1 MAWIGGVKPERAA
14 PTHMWDAST
23 PVPEEDASGTPTTF
37 NRGKSAG
44 LRERKKEAT
53 REALSMAALRLALER
68 GIANVR
74 VGDIAAAA
82 GVSPRTYNNYF
93 SNREQ
98 AICALGAQRAL
109 RIVSAFNDRP
119 AGESLAE
126 ALVHAMVDH
135 NDAQGEPDKDVFRL
149 MACDEVVRGEWF
161 KATAAVHRPFADAI
175 AARAGMDAAVDLLP
189 HVVASAYEAAARAAM
204 QFWLRPECTKPFA
217 SVLRDALTVLAPVA
231 EALERAAQPAS
242 GQPASGQPASGQPA
256 SGQPA
261 SGQPASGQRHLSRA
275 R

>member
-1 MAWIGGVKPERAA
+1 MA
-14 PTHMWDAST
+14 PTGGAKPQPADLTYRPGAPIRT
-23 PVPEEDASGTPTTF
+23 PEDAPGSTATLTPA
-37 NRGKSAG
+37 RSAG

-98 AICALGAQRAL
+98 AICALGALRVL

-119 AGESLAE
+119 PGEPLAE

-135 NDAQGEPDKDVFRL
+135 NDAQGEPDKEVFRL

-161 KATAAVHRPFADAI
+161 KATAAIHRPFADAI
-175 AARAGMDAAVDLLP
+175 AARLGMDAAVDLLP
-189 HVVASAYEAAARAAM
+189 NVVASAYEAAARAAM
-204 QFWLRPECTKPFA
+204 LFWLRPECTRPFA
-217 SVLRDALTVLAPVA
+217 AVLRDALTVLAPLA
-231 EALERAAQPAS
+231 QALERAAPPAQVLEHPAPAAS
-242 GQPASGQPASGQPA
+242 GG
-256 SGQPA
+256 
-261 SGQPASGQRHLSRA
+261 RRLSRA

>member
-1 MAWIGGVKPERAA
+1 MTSTTHVKNGPA
-14 PTHMWDAST
+14 PAYQGEADQEVLVAPASSAPAT
-23 PVPEEDASGTPTTF
+23 A
-37 NRGKSAG
+37 NRLSVAG

-109 RIVSAFNDRP
+109 LIVSALKERP
-119 AGESLAE
+119 ASEALAE
-126 ALVHAMVDH
+126 ALVHAMVDR
-135 NDAQGEPDKDVFRL
+135 NVGQSEPDKDVFRL
-149 MACDEVVRGEWF
+149 MMCDEVVRGEWF
-161 KATAAVHRPFADAI
+161 KATAAIHRPFADAI
-175 AARAGMDAAVDLLP
+175 AARVGMDTAVDLLP
-189 HVVASAYEAAARAAM
+189 NIVASTYEAAVRAAM
-204 QFWLRPECTKPFA
+204 LFWLRPECTQPYA

-231 EALERAAQPAS
+231 EALERAGKQAAADQTGADQT
-242 GQPASGQPASGQPA
+242 GADQTGR
-256 SGQPA
+256 
-261 SGQPASGQRHLSRA
+261 RHLSKA
-275 R
+275 V

>member
-1 MAWIGGVKPERAA
+1 VKPQPADLTYRPGA
-14 PTHMWDAST
+14 PIRT
-23 PVPEEDASGTPTTF
+23 PEDAPGSTATLTPA
-37 NRGKSAG
+37 RSAG

-98 AICALGAQRAL
+98 AICALGALRVL

-119 AGESLAE
+119 PGEPLAE

-135 NDAQGEPDKDVFRL
+135 NDAQGEPDKEVFRL
-149 MACDEVVRGEWF
+149 MACDEVVRGEFF
-161 KATAAVHRPFADAI
+161 KATTAIHRPLADAI
-175 AARAGMDAAVDLLP
+175 ADRVGMDAASDLLP
-189 HVVASAYEAAARAAM
+189 NVVASIYEAGARSAM
-204 QFWLRPECTKPFA
+204 LFWLRPGCTQPLA
-217 SVLRDALTVLAPVA
+217 GVLRDALTALAPVA
-231 EALERAAQPAS
+231 TDLERAGAQAPA
-242 GQPASGQPASGQPA
+242 
-256 SGQPA
+256 
-261 SGQPASGQRHLSRA
+261 QRGAAERAAAERADAERADAERAAGERRLSPGV
-275 R
+275 

>member
-1 MAWIGGVKPERAA
+1 MV
-14 PTHMWDAST
+14 
-23 PVPEEDASGTPTTF
+23 
-37 NRGKSAG
+37 AG

-109 RIVSAFNDRP
+109 RIVSAFQERP
-119 AGESLAE
+119 AAEPLAE

-135 NDAQGEPDKDVFRL
+135 NEAQGEPDREVFRL
-149 MACDEVVRGEWF
+149 MACDEIVRGEFF
-161 KATAAVHRPFADAI
+161 KATTAIHRPLADAI
-175 AARAGMDAAVDLLP
+175 AARVGMDAAVDLFP
-189 HVVASAYEAAARAAM
+189 NVVASTYEAGARQALL
-204 QFWLRPECTKPFA
+204 FWLRPGCTQTLA
-217 SVLRDALTVLAPVA
+217 SVLREALTALAPVA
-231 EALERAAQPAS
+231 SALEDAGKRAAADRAAAGPL
-242 GQPASGQPASGQPA
+242 
-256 SGQPA
+256 
-261 SGQPASGQRHLSRA
+261 LSA
-275 R
+275 AI